1 MSTTTSLSVI
11 ATTRPTTI
19 WSDSTSDIDCSII
32 SIMSAS
38 DCIPSPPPIGLAAF
52 AARSS
57 SSSVT
62 VRPRSLPV

>member
-19 WSDSTSDIDCSII
+19 WSDSTSESEPSTI
-32 SIMSAS
+32 SMRSAS
-38 DCIPSPPPIGLAAF
+38 LLAPSPERPPRL
-52 AARSS
+52 S

-62 VRPRSLPV
+62 VRPMSLPV